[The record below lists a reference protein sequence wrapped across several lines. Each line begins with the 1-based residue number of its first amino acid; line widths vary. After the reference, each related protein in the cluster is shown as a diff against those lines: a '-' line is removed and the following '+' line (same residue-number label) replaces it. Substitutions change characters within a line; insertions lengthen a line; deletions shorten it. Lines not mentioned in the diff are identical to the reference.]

1 MVIGKRQECDVTLL
15 LLFFISVMS
24 VLRPSLCHLRVKDL
38 TQVPYPTRTQLKF
51 ELVGFYAE
59 SNAVIHGVSTV
70 VIICCSPLYRGKLWN
85 GTPQKRM
92 FVVYKTILGQQIL
105 FFCCWNW
112 LLVTVIIYYCFHKL
126 QALVRTVQKIPPL

>member
-1 MVIGKRQECDVTLL
+1 MIGKRQECDVTLL

-59 SNAVIHGVSTV
+59 SNAVIHGATLPKHIVEMTDPV
-70 VIICCSPLYRGKLWN
+70 VATQIFNCCNY
-85 GTPQKRM
+85 M
-92 FVVYKTILGQQIL
+92 L
-105 FFCCWNW
+105 FSS
-112 LLVTVIIYYCFHKL
+112 
-126 QALVRTVQKIPPL
+126 VQR